1 MSIISKV
8 LNIMKSGKHSVHD
21 GTPYSLEELCSM
33 DNEELGRLYKNHGNP
48 PYVPHKASNRI
59 NIVSIFILL
68 SMWVSLTAIG
78 FIMNGG
84 VAVSAISFGSLLLF
98 SLTGVIIGLLAAVFY
113 MTVST
118 ARAGGDVFDE
128 VTNWNVKLWNLRN
141 KLVIG
146 NKNSSKFKTFINDI
160 DKVIWPKHLYD
171 KARIAK
177 IGRCWKECPINDYSD
192 ENLGRL
198 LKILLPIMK
207 FNYDGGTLDD
217 ESFKALD
224 DKLKLSE
231 RLEDYKNQVISM
243 MIDDKK
249 RKTEEEEELNAKKQS
264 DKSMGL
270 VKDVLNQV
278 PDDYDDSKRN
288 EILEKSSSMHR
299 LEDLIDDVDL
309 QREKFEGTI
318 LNDAKVE

>member
-8 LNIMKSGKHSVHD
+8 LKIMKSGKHSVHD

-33 DNEELGRLYKNHGNP
+33 DNEELGRLYKNHGTP
-48 PYVPHKASNRI
+48 PYVPHKTKNRI
-59 NIVSIFILL
+59 NIVGVFIALL
-68 SMWVSLTAIG
+68 MLVSLIAVG

-84 VAVSAISFGSLLLF
+84 VGSIFLF
-98 SLTGVIIGLLAAVFY
+98 SVAGAIIGLLASDFY
-113 MTVST
+113 MTVSM

-141 KLVIG
+141 RLVIG
-146 NKNSSKFKTFINDI
+146 NKNSSNFKTFLNDI
-160 DKVIWPKHLYD
+160 DEVIWPDHLYD
-171 KARIAK
+171 QAHIEK
-177 IGRCWKECPINDYSD
+177 IDRCWDECPINDYSD

-207 FNYDGGTLDD
+207 FNHDGGTLDD

-231 RLEDYKNQVISM
+231 RLEDYKNQVIPM

-249 RKTEEEEELNAKKQS
+249 RKTEAEKELNAKKRS
-264 DKSMGL
+264 DKAMSL

-278 PDDYDDSKRN
+278 PDDYDDDSKRD
-288 EILEKSSSMHR
+288 EILERSASMHR
-299 LEDLIDDVDL
+299 LEDLMDDVEL
-309 QREKFEGTI
+309 QREKLEYTI
-318 LNDAKVE
+318 LNNAKDE